1 MFKALFK
8 ILENF
13 AKGGINSW
21 MIHAGLTVVVFS
33 GLDILITE
41 GLDYA
46 VSALSGLPSAALQ
59 LALLAGIGQ
68 FFSIVGGALLTRVAL
83 VTAMNSVGLGY
94 KGKPKGGEA

>member
-8 ILENF
+8 LLENF
-13 AKGGINSW
+13 SKGGINSW
-21 MIHAGLTVVVFS
+21 LVHSGLTVVVFS

-46 VSALSGLPSAALQ
+46 AGAFAGLPSAAMQ
-59 LALLAGIGQ
+59 LALLSGVSE

-83 VTAMNSVGLGY
+83 VTAMNSVGLSY
-94 KGKPKGGEA
+94 KGK

>member
-8 ILENF
+8 LLENF

-21 MIHAGLTVVVFS
+21 LIHAGLTVVVFS
-33 GLDILITE
+33 GLDVLVTE

-46 VSALSGLPSAALQ
+46 SDALGGLPSDALK
-59 LALLAGIGQ
+59 LALLAGVGD

-83 VTAMNSVGLGY
+83 VTAMNSVGLSY
-94 KGKPKGGEA
+94 KKGGSS

>member
-1 MFKALFK
+1 MFKVLFK

-21 MIHAGLTVVVFS
+21 MIHSGLTVVVFS

-46 VSALSGLPSAALQ
+46 SNALNGLPSVALQ
-59 LALLAGIGQ
+59 LALLAGIGE
-68 FFSIVGGALLTRVAL
+68 FFAIIGGALLTRVAL
-83 VTAMNSVGLGY
+83 VTAMNGVGLSY
-94 KGKPKGGEA
+94 KGKPSQ

>member
-46 VSALSGLPSAALQ
+46 ANAFSGLPSAALQ
-59 LALLAGIGQ
+59 LALLCGISE

-83 VTAMNSVGLGY
+83 VTAMNGVGLGY
-94 KGKPKGGEA
+94 KGKGA